1 MSYMQMRMISLFC
14 LIIAAT
20 GGLYALVGNS
30 GLTDWNVVTIK
41 RDNSITELTDSDAVK
56 VANAVTESAGSVKR
70 DQGNDRKPSYELT
83 TDHSLFKGI
92 SIGREVTT
100 FDVFVSADRIEL
112 FEKSVGTRILYTSF
126 DKGTKT
132 YAILKTWGK

>member
-56 VANAVTESAGSVKR
+56 VANAVTESSGSVKR
-70 DQGNDRKPSYELT
+70 GIDSDRKPSYELT

-92 SIGREVTT
+92 SIGREVKT
-100 FDVFVSADRIEL
+100 FNVYMKEDRIEL
-112 FEKSVGTRILYTSF
+112 FEKSVGSRILYTSF
-126 DKGTKT
+126 EKGTQT
-132 YAILKTWGK
+132 YEILKTWGT